1 MTAIYDDCEG
11 NSRLWTGESV
21 FCVCVEP
28 RTRRSVYLTK
38 KIYRDSSFIMNS
50 EAISYVL

>member
-1 MTAIYDDCEG
+1 MVC
-11 NSRLWTGESV
+11 NSEDLLWTGESV

-38 KIYRDSSFIMNS
+38 KIHRDSSFIMNS